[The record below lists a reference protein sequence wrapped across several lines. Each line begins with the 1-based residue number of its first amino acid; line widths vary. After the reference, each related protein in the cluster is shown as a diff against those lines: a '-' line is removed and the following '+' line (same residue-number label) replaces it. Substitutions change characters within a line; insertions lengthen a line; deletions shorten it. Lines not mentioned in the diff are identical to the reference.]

1 MLKLGDVVCSLGDG
15 KIVVEGMCCCDV
27 WLSGGGGGHR
37 VMGEG
42 MVVWCGVVEFS
53 SICKYGD
60 GGGRDPALTNF
71 YFLSFNYF
79 LILEN
84 KNDDF
89 DVDFPLKKLN
99 FELKNMIYK
108 GEKVF
113 FKQTLGEQ
121 NGSNSKYS
129 RITI

>member
-1 MLKLGDVVCSLGDG
+1 
-15 KIVVEGMCCCDV
+15 
-27 WLSGGGGGHR
+27 
-37 VMGEG
+37 MGEG
-42 MVVWCGVVEFS
+42 MVVCCGVVEFS

-60 GGGRDPALTNF
+60 GGSRDPALTNF

-108 GEKVF
+108 GEKVSL
-113 FKQTLGEQ
+113 KQTLGEQ

-129 RITI
+129 KITI